1 MVVNKRI
8 IRNGKK
14 CLFILQCFYLTE
26 YPLFWVF
33 FIIKTGYESL
43 MNVSSGSWFRISSDL
58 CDQIHLHHVQLRR
71 IHPQVQ
77 IVPASQVPVHTEP
90 DAHLAPV

>member
-33 FIIKTGYESL
+33 FIIKTGCESL
-43 MNVSSGSWFRISSDL
+43 MNVPSGF
-58 CDQIHLHHVQLRR
+58 
-71 IHPQVQ
+71 
-77 IVPASQVPVHTEP
+77 
-90 DAHLAPV
+90 